1 MKKTF
6 FFIFSL
12 FFCFLKSQISFNET
26 EVFSGATYNFVF
38 LKSIGDIDNDGYPE
52 ILIKADNTFTPNY
65 DYYYL
70 SNENGDLKYYS
81 RVYLELIDNINI
93 DFFYDIDND
102 GLIDLVG
109 HDGSYN
115 PQYYWRKNL
124 GNRVFSNFWESL
136 VNSNVNYFSSS
147 KFYDYNN
154 DNFVDYFVTT
164 SQGEVFRYTNLQ
176 GNGFSSPELVFYTD
190 DTFRST
196 IEEISFLDFNQD
208 GFEDLLIRSFYTN
221 FDLYLNNGNDY
232 FEYHIPIEDQAT
244 EFQLDSFD
252 FDGNSINDFVIYDKN
267 SLKIRTFFYDEVEE
281 EYYSHDELIDTPFTH
296 VLSNADVVSK
306 TVDFNQDG
314 LTDIFISTGPSNS
327 SNSNVYYYEN
337 IGNQEFAEKKLI
349 RENLFG
355 DYEFFFTD
363 LNSDDELDIL
373 MNNIHSYTIIGVLY
387 ALYNE
392 GNLNFR
398 ETIVEQ
404 NLYTSERT
412 FFVDINNDD
421 KIDIINGKS
430 NLIWFENRG
439 DDDWSGRRFIPSV
452 NTNPGLKK
460 DFEIIDFNN
469 DNLPDIISNRRVY
482 SGNGNSFSIYKNLG
496 NFEFEKIYNI
506 DYNYSD
512 HWYHYAVYTNE
523 NSSFPDIYF
532 IKPNWTP
539 YLECYVFIMK
549 NNNGVF
555 EEPVQAVIQNDG
567 ITFKPEDFDFD
578 LADLNNDGL
587 PDLIYF
593 NFYYDNNDQP
603 TYQLAYLEN
612 LGSDTFSKHTIT
624 NSPQIIGHQAF
635 PLDYDSDGDID
646 IIIGKYGLGEF
657 SVYENENMNFTK
669 KVIDENVI
677 IDDVLVHDVNNDG
690 LPDLLTLGFYSGGTG
705 YSNQFVIHYYEN
717 QGNGQYERFFIN
729 EFTAYFSSGS
739 GELDRGNI
747 YLYDKNLDGDLD
759 LLVSCSDISNTILFF
774 LNTTNM
780 EVTDLDNHKN
790 QTKVFP
796 NPFSEVVNWR
806 PVQPKENYRVSIFDL
821 TGKSLFNEN
830 INSTYL
836 DLNFLEKGIYI
847 LKIDGE
853 SFKVIKK

>member
-93 DFFYDIDND
+93 EFFYDIDND
-102 GLIDLVG
+102 GFIDLVG
-109 HDGSYN
+109 HDGSNN
-115 PQYYWRKNL
+115 PHYYWRKNL
-124 GNRVFSNFWESL
+124 GNRVFSNSWESL
-136 VNSNVNYFSSS
+136 VNSNVNYFSSD

-190 DTFRST
+190 DTFRRT

-232 FEYHIPIEDQAT
+232 FEYHIPIENQAT

-267 SLKIRTFFYDEVEE
+267 SLKIRTFFYDETEE

-296 VLSNADVVSK
+296 VLSNAEVVSK

-337 IGNQEFAEKKLI
+337 IGSQEFAEKKLI

-404 NLYTSERT
+404 NLNTSERT

-539 YLECYVFIMK
+539 YLEGYVFIMK

-555 EEPVQAVIQNDG
+555 EEPVQAVIQYDG

-612 LGSDTFSKHTIT
+612 LGGDTFSKHTIT

-669 KVIDENVI
+669 KVIDENAI

-690 LPDLLTLGFYSGGTG
+690 LPDLLTLGYYSGGTG
-705 YSNQFVIHYYEN
+705 YSNQFVIYYYEN

-729 EFTAYFSSGS
+729 EFTAYFSNGS
-739 GELDRGNI
+739 GDLDRGNI

-759 LLVSCSDISNTILFF
+759 LLVSCSDISNTILFL

-796 NPFSEVVNWR
+796 NPFSEVINWR
-806 PVQPKENYRVSIFDL
+806 PVQPKDNYRVSIYDL
-821 TGKSLFNEN
+821 TGKSLFDKN
-830 INSTYL
+830 INSTHL

-853 SFKVIKK
+853 SFKVFKK